1 MNQIEPIVI
10 DAEEREALKQ
20 ETRDI
25 ISRAEE
31 EMKDP
36 RGAVLEV
43 THFVVNLISSQLLY
57 PVGEGKVAV
66 NKEEA
71 LEMLYRL
78 DMSLDITNEVLYIE
92 HGIDPIKH
100 EEIDSTFIQGIL
112 DAEGLD
118 YQGVLDKYRTIL
130 FGEGEVH

>member
-1 MNQIEPIVI
+1 MNQIDPIVI
-10 DAEEREALKQ
+10 SAEEREDLKQ

-25 ISRAEE
+25 ISRAKK

-43 THFVVNLISSQLLY
+43 THFVIDLIASQLLY
-57 PVGEGKVAV
+57 SVGEGKVAV
-66 NKEEA
+66 NKDEA

-78 DMSLDITNEVLYIE
+78 DMSLEITNEVLYVE
-92 HGIDPIKH
+92 NGIDPIKH
-100 EEIDSTFIQGIL
+100 EEIDSVFIQGIL

-130 FGEGEVH
+130 FREGEVH